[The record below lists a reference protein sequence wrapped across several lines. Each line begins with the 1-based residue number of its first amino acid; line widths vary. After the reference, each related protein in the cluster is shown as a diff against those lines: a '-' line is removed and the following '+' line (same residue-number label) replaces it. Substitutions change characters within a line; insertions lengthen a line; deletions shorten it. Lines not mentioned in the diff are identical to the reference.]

1 MTGLLS
7 LLGGEMATTALFPLH
22 AGKGRSVGTAISDII
37 DYVKN
42 PGKTDEGRLIT
53 SWECNSRVADAEFL
67 YTKQEYVRKTGRV
80 RGADD
85 VIAYHL
91 RQSFL
96 PGEITP
102 EEANRLGRE
111 LASRFTKGNHAY
123 IVCTHIDKE
132 HIHNHII
139 WNSTDLEA
147 DRKFKNFW
155 GSTKAVRRLNDTIC
169 IENGYSIVENP
180 RSHGQAY
187 NKWLGNKK
195 PCHRE
200 RICAD
205 IDAALSLRPESFEE
219 LLRLLE
225 ASGYQIKRGKVPSL
239 LGAGQKRYIRMDSLG
254 EGYLPAILKAVVAGE
269 RGHTPRQRKQ
279 TTTFTRPAASLLVD
293 IQAKLQEGKGE
304 GYARWAKSFN
314 LKQAAQTLIYLQ
326 ENNLLEYV
334 DLESRTKEATD
345 QYHTLAAQ
353 IKTAEARM
361 AEIKVLQQH
370 IINYSKTRS
379 TYVAYRKSGY
389 SKKFKQD
396 HEADILV
403 HQAAKKHFDSLGIKK
418 LPTVKSLQSEY
429 AGLLAQKKNIYPE
442 YRKLQAEMKNL
453 LTVKA
458 NVDRLLNQDER
469 SPQEEQR
476 ENHRKIM

>member
-1 MTGLLS
+1 
-7 LLGGEMATTALFPLH
+7 MATTCLFPLH
-22 AGKGRSVGTAISDII
+22 AGKGRSVGNAISDII

-42 PGKTDEGRLIT
+42 PQKTDNGRLIT
-53 SWECNSRVADAEFL
+53 CWACDSRVADAEFL
-67 YTKQEYVRKTGRV
+67 YTKQDYIRKTGRV

-139 WNSTDLEA
+139 WNSTDLDAE
-147 DRKFKNFW
+147 RKFKNFW
-155 GSTKAVRRLNDTIC
+155 GSTRAVRRLNDTIC
-169 IENGYSIVENP
+169 VENGYSIVENP

-187 NKWLGNKK
+187 NKWLGSKK

-205 IDAALSLRPESFEE
+205 IDAVLNQHPGSFEE
-219 LLRLLE
+219 LLLQLE
-225 ASGYQIKRGKVPSL
+225 EAGYQIKRGKIPSL
-239 LGAGQKRYIRMDSLG
+239 LGEGQKRFIRMDSLG
-254 EGYLPAILKAVVAGE
+254 EGYLPAAIKAVIAGQ
-269 RGHTPRQRKQ
+269 RQHAPRQRKNSIQ
-279 TTTFTRPAASLLVD
+279 PSRPNASLLVD

-304 GYARWAKSFN
+304 GYVRWAKSFN

-326 ENNLLEYV
+326 ENKLLEYV
-334 DLESRTKEATD
+334 DLESRTLAVTD
-345 QYHTLAAQ
+345 RYHELSAE
-353 IKTAEARM
+353 IKTAETRM
-361 AEIKVLQQH
+361 AEIKILQQH

-379 TYVAYRKSGY
+379 TYVAYRKAGY
-389 SKKFKQD
+389 SKKFKQE
-396 HEADILV
+396 HESDILV
-403 HQAAKKHFDSLGIKK
+403 HQTAKKFFDDLGLEK
-418 LPTVKSLQSEY
+418 LPTVRSLQKEYSE
-429 AGLLAQKKNIYPE
+429 LLSRKKEIYPE
-442 YRKLQAEMKNL
+442 YRKLRAEMKDL

-458 NVDRLLNQDER
+458 NVDRLLNM
-469 SPQEEQR
+469 EEQPGKEEQNQQR
-476 ENHRKIM
+476 

>member
-1 MTGLLS
+1 
-7 LLGGEMATTALFPLH
+7 MATTGIFPLH
-22 AGKGRSVGTAISDII
+22 AGKGKTVGNAIRDIL

-42 PGKTDEGRLIT
+42 PGKTENGRLIT

-67 YTKQEYVRKTGRV
+67 YTKQEYIRKTGRV
-80 RGADD
+80 RGKDD

-123 IVCTHIDKE
+123 IVCTHTDKA

-139 WNSTDLEA
+139 WNSTDLGA

-155 GSTKAVRRLNDTIC
+155 GSTRAVRRLNDTIC
-169 IENGYSIVENP
+169 VENGYSIVENP
-180 RSHGQAY
+180 RSHGQSY

-205 IDAALSLRPESFEE
+205 IDLALNKRPDSFEA
-219 LLRLLE
+219 LLKILE
-225 ASGYQIKRGKVPSL
+225 ESGYQIKRGKVPSL
-239 LGAGQKRYIRMDSLG
+239 LGDGQRRFIRMDSLG
-254 EGYLPAILKAVVAGE
+254 ESYLPETIKAVIAGQ
-269 RGHTPRQRKQ
+269 RKHVPRQRRGS
-279 TTTFTRPAASLLVD
+279 TETTRPAANLLVD

-304 GYARWAKSFN
+304 GYVRWAKSFN

-326 ENNLLEYV
+326 ENNLLEYA
-334 DLESRTKEATD
+334 DLESRTVTVTERY
-345 QYHTLAAQ
+345 QEIAAE
-353 IKTAEARM
+353 IKKHDARM
-361 AEIKVLQQH
+361 AEIKTLQQH

-379 TYVAYRKSGY
+379 TYIAYRKEGY
-389 SKKFKQD
+389 SKRFQQE
-396 HEADILV
+396 HEADILL
-403 HQAAKKHFDSLGIKK
+403 HQSAKKYYDEIGIEKV
-418 LPTVKSLQSEY
+418 PTVKSLQAEY
-429 AGLLAQKKNIYPE
+429 AHLLSRKKEIYPK
-442 YRKLQAEMKNL
+442 YRKLRSEMKEL

-458 NVDRLLNQDER
+458 NVDRLLNVDAGPDR
-469 SPQEEQR
+469 EENR
-476 ENHRKIM
+476 DKLR

>member
-1 MTGLLS
+1 
-7 LLGGEMATTALFPLH
+7 MATTCLFPLH
-22 AGKGRSVGTAISDII
+22 AGKGRSVGNAISDII

-42 PGKTDEGRLIT
+42 PQKTDNGKLIT
-53 SWECNSRVADAEFL
+53 CWECDSRVADAEFL
-67 YTKQEYVRKTGRV
+67 YTKQEYIRKTGRV

-139 WNSTDLEA
+139 WNSTDLDAE
-147 DRKFKNFW
+147 RKFKNFW
-155 GSTKAVRRLNDTIC
+155 GSTRAVRRLNDTIC
-169 IENGYSIVENP
+169 VENGYSIVENP

-187 NKWLGNKK
+187 NKWLGGKK

-205 IDAALSLRPESFEE
+205 IDAALSQNPGSFEE
-219 LLRLLE
+219 LLLQLE
-225 ASGYQIKRGKVPSL
+225 AAGYQIKRGKIPSL
-239 LGAGQKRYIRMDSLG
+239 LGDGQKRFIRMDSLG
-254 EGYLPAILKAVVAGE
+254 DSYLPAAIKAVIAGQ
-269 RGHTPRQRKQ
+269 RQHTPRQRKNSIQ
-279 TTTFTRPAASLLVD
+279 PNRPNASLLVD

-304 GYARWAKSFN
+304 GYVRWAKSFN

-326 ENNLLEYV
+326 ENKLLEYV
-334 DLESRTKEATD
+334 DLESRTLAVTD
-345 QYHTLAAQ
+345 RYHELSAE
-353 IKTAEARM
+353 IKTTETRM
-361 AEIKVLQQH
+361 AEIKILQQH
-370 IINYSKTRS
+370 IINYSRTRS
-379 TYVAYRKSGY
+379 TYVAYRKAGY
-389 SKKFKQD
+389 SKKFKQA
-396 HEADILV
+396 HESDILL
-403 HQAAKKHFDSLGIKK
+403 HQTAKKFFDDLGLKK
-418 LPTVKSLQSEY
+418 LPTVKSLQKEYSE
-429 AGLLAQKKNIYPE
+429 LLSRKKEIYPE
-442 YRKLQAEMKNL
+442 YRKLRAEMKDL

-458 NVDRLLNQDER
+458 NVDRLLNM
-469 SPQEEQR
+469 EEQPGKEEQKQQR
-476 ENHRKIM
+476 